1 MFNKI
6 EVDEIQSLCDKYAR
20 HISKCKKKIPAQN
33 EILMALEDKVKEFSS
48 TMPVVV
54 ALRNDKLKENHLQQI
69 KDIIGVNFD

>member
-1 MFNKI
+1 
-6 EVDEIQSLCDKYAR
+6 
-20 HISKCKKKIPAQN
+20 
-33 EILMALEDKVKEFSS
+33 MALEDKVKEFSS